1 MFELIVL
8 ALVVAALAA
17 FARTPVPKDR
27 SEPPTRPIPPLWTT
41 QSDWS
46 RYHKPT
52 YLRRGIVPGGSRA
65 RATAPGWRRCPSGQ
79 EAQPTVTEE
88 AP

>member
-17 FARTPVPKDR
+17 LARTPVPK
-27 SEPPTRPIPPLWTT
+27 EPTESPARPVPPLWSDQT
-41 QSDWS
+41 DWS
-46 RYHKPT
+46 RFQKPT

-65 RATAPGWRRCPSGQ
+65 RATAPGRRRCPSGQ